1 MGVFRV
7 QIETMSLGQLGT
19 NCYIIYNNQEA
30 IIIDPGSEPDKV
42 IHFIEQVNVKPLA
55 ILLTHAHFDHIG
67 GVEAIR
73 THYHIDVYLH
83 NEEAHWLEE
92 PSLNGSTAFM
102 REPVKTTLPEH
113 ELKPGKMKMSSFEF
127 DVIHTPGHSPGS
139 VSFIF
144 PEYKFIMSGDV
155 LFKQGVGRTDLPGGN
170 MQVLENSIRNKLYQ
184 LDEVYTIYP
193 GHGTFTTIGA
203 EKLENPFVP
212 ATK

>member
-1 MGVFRV
+1 M
-7 QIETMSLGQLGT
+7 MPLGLLGT
-19 NCYIIYNNQEA
+19 NCYIIYNEQEA
-30 IIIDPGSEPDKV
+30 LIVDPGAEAEKV
-42 IHFIEQVNVKPLA
+42 INFIEKINVKPLA

-92 PSLNGSTAFM
+92 PSLNGSTAFD

-113 ELKPGKMKMSSFEF
+113 ELKPGQMKLSSFEF
-127 DVIHTPGHSPGS
+127 NVIHTPGHSPGS

-144 PEYKFIMSGDV
+144 EEQGFIMSGDV
-155 LFKQGVGRTDLPGGN
+155 LFRQGVGRTDLQGGS
-170 MQVLENSIRNKLYQ
+170 MQVLKDSIRNKLYQ
-184 LDEVYTIYP
+184 LEDAYTVYP

-212 ATK
+212 AME